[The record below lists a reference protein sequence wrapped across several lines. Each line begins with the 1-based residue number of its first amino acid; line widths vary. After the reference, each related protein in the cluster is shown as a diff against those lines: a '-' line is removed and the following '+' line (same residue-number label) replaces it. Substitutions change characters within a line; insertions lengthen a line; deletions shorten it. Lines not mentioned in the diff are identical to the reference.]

1 MIMPV
6 GQQIFPDNA
15 AAQASLQA
23 IMSSMGTIH
32 GSQKLN
38 KDGEKF
44 HPALAGTVP
53 HDPSSHGALNQLDP
67 STVAH
72 TQILIKAQQ
81 PRSDTSRDSSY

>member
-1 MIMPV
+1 MT
-6 GQQIFPDNA
+6 
-15 AAQASLQA
+15 
-23 IMSSMGTIH
+23 SMGTIH

-53 HDPSSHGALNQLDP
+53 HDPSTHGALNQLDP

-72 TQILIKAQQ
+72 TQALRKAQQ
-81 PRSDTSRDSSY
+81 TRTDTLRDSSY